1 MRFSD
6 WSSDVCSSDR
16 AVGGAGRRRAAQRA
30 VAQER
35 AAGGQGAGH
44 QQLRSYRST
53 VQGKGSVD
61 RPAAI
66 SSSGGMMQQLKT
78 ILSALVLALAV
89 SGSPGVSAHSVEDL
103 ESMLGDREKYFQP
116 MDRKAPDFTL
126 RTAEGKAISLA
137 DQIGREHVLT

>member
-78 ILSALVLALAV
+78 IQPALVLGLAV
-89 SGSPGVSAHSVEDL
+89 RGSPGVYEHSGEDL
-103 ESMLGDREKYFQP
+103 GSMMGDREKYLQTKE
-116 MDRKAPDFTL
+116 RKTPNTTL
-126 RTAEGKAISLA
+126 R
-137 DQIGREHVLT
+137 

>member
-44 QQLRSYRST
+44 QQLRSHRST

-89 SGSPGVSAHSVEDL
+89 SGSPGVSE
-103 ESMLGDREKYFQP
+103 
-116 MDRKAPDFTL
+116 
-126 RTAEGKAISLA
+126 
-137 DQIGREHVLT
+137 IGRAQSELQSLMRISYSVFCLKQKQI